1 MTARRSVM
9 RKPMTGNPAAI
20 GRNQA
25 VDDGGRPPLRLIQG
39 GVADPRLVGRRRTG
53 PVAGRGAGS
62 SPRAVPPR
70 RRSLPEGSSA
80 HRPVR
85 LTRRG
90 RLVRTVAVLV
100 LAAGLGAAAASS
112 GGAEPP
118 VRRVE
123 VHRGDTLWS
132 IADRYSASRDPVAT
146 IERIRHLNH
155 LSGYTIYPGQ
165 ELNVPAGDR

>member
-1 MTARRSVM
+1 MS
-9 RKPMTGNPAAI
+9 
-20 GRNQA
+20 
-25 VDDGGRPPLRLIQG
+25 GGPDVHRPD
-39 GVADPRLVGRRRTG
+39 V
-53 PVAGRGAGS
+53 
-62 SPRAVPPR
+62 
-70 RRSLPEGSSA
+70 

>member
-1 MTARRSVM
+1 MRTAV
-9 RKPMTGNPAAI
+9 
-20 GRNQA
+20 
-25 VDDGGRPPLRLIQG
+25 
-39 GVADPRLVGRRRTG
+39 
-53 PVAGRGAGS
+53 
-62 SPRAVPPR
+62 
-70 RRSLPEGSSA
+70 
-80 HRPVR
+80 
-85 LTRRG
+85 
-90 RLVRTVAVLV
+90 VLL
-100 LAAGLGAAAASS
+100 LAAGLGAAVASS

-165 ELNVPAGDR
+165 ELNVPAGG

>member
-1 MTARRSVM
+1 M
-9 RKPMTGNPAAI
+9 
-20 GRNQA
+20 
-25 VDDGGRPPLRLIQG
+25 
-39 GVADPRLVGRRRTG
+39 
-53 PVAGRGAGS
+53 
-62 SPRAVPPR
+62 
-70 RRSLPEGSSA
+70 
-80 HRPVR
+80 R

-112 GGAEPP
+112 GDAEPP

-132 IADRYSASRDPVAT
+132 IADRYSASRDPVTT

-165 ELNVPAGDR
+165 ELSVPAGDR